1 MSELEK
7 DQSNVSFKD
16 HIEKIHLK
24 WNYVMFLQYLDNKA
38 STEYSGFESYISE
51 KRKRHDIS
59 WFPIRMDEEEENK
72 R

>member
-1 MSELEK
+1 M
-7 DQSNVSFKD
+7 
-16 HIEKIHLK
+16 HLK
-24 WNYVMFLQYLDNKA
+24 WNYVLFLQYLDNKA

-51 KRKRHDIS
+51 KRKKNDIS